1 MNLVLYYTI
10 RTSVIYVENYNRLNG
25 ENQTVNNVNYKK
37 GVVVMIEESR
47 LTGLKKHAEEIN
59 AIVKESLQ
67 GALIALMRQKT
78 YERITVTELCAKA

>member
-1 MNLVLYYTI
+1 
-10 RTSVIYVENYNRLNG
+10 
-25 ENQTVNNVNYKK
+25 
-37 GVVVMIEESR
+37 MIEESR
-47 LTGLKKHAEEIN
+47 LTGLIKQAEEIN